1 MVDLKN
7 GSSKMSEIFYKDN
20 SRAIFKYKNIV

>member
-1 MVDLKN
+1 MSNLKN

-20 SRAIFKYKNIV
+20 GGIFSNIENIV

>member
-7 GSSKMSEIFYKDN
+7 GSSKMSEIFKKIIAELFSN
-20 SRAIFKYKNIV
+20 IKNIV